1 MEFVEVEGLRIAYQ
15 RAGAGPPIVL
25 IHSGLGL
32 SSSSWR
38 PQLEALSDEYTVV
51 VLDVPGC
58 GQSQNPPDSIAWTRY
73 AGLLASFIGVLAL
86 ERPHILGLS
95 FGSTFALEL
104 YRQRPDLPRTL
115 ILAGAYAG
123 WEGSL
128 PPLVASQRREF
139 VARSLDLP
147 PAEWA
152 RQWSPS
158 MFSSSA
164 PAALIR
170 EIEAMLAGFDPVGQR
185 TLFAVARGQD
195 LRDILPTITVPTLLL
210 YGENDSR
217 SPLEVA
223 SQLHAAIPNSQ
234 LVVIP
239 GVGHVCNL
247 EAPDQFNSEV
257 RRFLHSVEK

>member
-15 RAGAGPPIVL
+15 RVGAGSPIVL
-25 IHSGLGL
+25 IHGGFGL

-51 VLDVPGC
+51 ALDVPGC
-58 GQSQNPPDSIAWTRY
+58 GKSQNPPDSITWTDY
-73 AGLLASFIGVLAL
+73 GGLLASFIGALAL

-95 FGSTFALEL
+95 FGSTLALEL

-123 WEGSL
+123 WAGSL
-128 PPLVASQRREF
+128 PPHVVSQRREL
-139 VARSLDLP
+139 VTRSLDLP
-147 PAEWA
+147 PDEWA

-164 PAALIR
+164 SAALIR
-170 EIEAMLAGFDPVGQR
+170 EIEAMLADFDPVGQR
-185 TLFAVARGQD
+185 TLFAAASGLD
-195 LRDILPTITVPTLLL
+195 LRDMLPSITVPTLLL
-210 YGENDSR
+210 YGENDAR
-217 SPLEVA
+217 SPLAVA
-223 SQLHAAIPNSQ
+223 NQLHAAIPNSQ
-234 LVVIP
+234 LIVIP